1 MRADAYR
8 PWCLYR
14 IVRRPSRL
22 LLRVLPLEEHG
33 ILWEIES
40 ARQFPCRLPRV
51 VGCHLYRH
59 HESFGATQRL
69 LGRRRNPGRCNDG
82 SGQGSTEHLAH
93 DGIDRIRNGQPLQ
106 GLRHGMHQTDCR
118 FIYRCRWTSRW
129 IHFPAHV
136 LRFRLRAVALLR
148 PAGRGSPSG
157 CRFVHGRRDERC
169 HHPNIAGHDS
179 HPVIP
184 ARRTHGHSTD
194 PDVLDLFVVCDI
206 VHAIHQESN
215 HEK

>member
-1 MRADAYR
+1 MVRFCFGLAPRNAVDRACIFRFARLTPPRFRLSDCFLSTHRSAVVHSF
-8 PWCLYR
+8 
-14 IVRRPSRL
+14 VR
-22 LLRVLPLEEHG
+22 
-33 ILWEIES
+33 
-40 ARQFPCRLPRV
+40 
-51 VGCHLYRH
+51 
-59 HESFGATQRL
+59 
-69 LGRRRNPGRCNDG
+69 
-82 SGQGSTEHLAH
+82 
-93 DGIDRIRNGQPLQ
+93 
-106 GLRHGMHQTDCR
+106 
-118 FIYRCRWTSRW
+118 

-206 VHAIHQESN
+206 VHGAFRVAFCVALFVKREREKGANHDTRESRRWMDSVVLFFFSLNYFGLFGTLCLTRFAFLFLLCSFLCAPIARTAAIHQESN